1 MLRLRNIG
9 ISLATAK
16 PLLIFVESIVL
27 IVIHHHDW
35 RASERAAIA
44 PSALAPGGLDRQMGS
59 FEVVEEEAYGQ
70 SQPFPAA

>member
-1 MLRLRNIG
+1 MLRLLNIG

-35 RASERAAIA
+35 RASERA
-44 PSALAPGGLDRQMGS
+44 S
-59 FEVVEEEAYGQ
+59 GQ
-70 SQPFPAA
+70 RLRRRL